1 VKQHVE
7 LTISWICPSSNNWES
22 PTYLVDVDDEDNE
35 GAGYLL
41 KEKVWNAVQVVVEE
55 WTGQLQTGTSIY
67 GVRTYTSG
75 AILSPHV
82 DRYRYTKSEEVGWI
96 AHSRQATDYA
106 SLFSE
111 SRLYQAA

>member
-1 VKQHVE
+1 M
-7 LTISWICPSSNNWES
+7 
-22 PTYLVDVDDEDNE
+22 VDVDDEDNE

-55 WTGQLQTGTSIY
+55 WTGQLQVGSSIY
-67 GVRTYTSG
+67 GIRSYTSG

-82 DRYRYTKSEEVGWI
+82 DRYRRALEEEGWI
-96 AHSRQATDYA
+96 AHSRLVTKFET
-106 SLFSE
+106 SFFTE